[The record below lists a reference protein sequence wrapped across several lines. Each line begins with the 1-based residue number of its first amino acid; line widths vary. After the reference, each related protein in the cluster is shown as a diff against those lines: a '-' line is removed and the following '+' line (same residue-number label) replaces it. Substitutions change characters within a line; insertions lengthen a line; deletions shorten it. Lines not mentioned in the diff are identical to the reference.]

1 MLSVAMAEGC
11 GAEAE
16 PATPA
21 QDGTTQGL
29 EDRRL
34 LRSQYL
40 AVKGQINDEK
50 DEMASADSVKFKA
63 IFTQVESLHQLVQRP
78 REQIADAEALL
89 DITTSLVTSVR
100 SHSALGITPS
110 HLVAGLLKKF
120 GSQGSVDGEGASL
133 SWGDVGLDTSHV
145 FMAVL
150 GCCTMVGPMKAEVK
164 PRMVR
169 TIRKRTAWTLKN
181 ACPEQLADPSETSK
195 TDTDRNMAVLFDV
208 LRKKKNA
215 RLENLILNRKSF
227 AQTVENIFALSF
239 LVKDGRVEIN
249 VNDEGHH
256 IVYPRNAPAASA
268 IVSGEVVYN
277 HFVFRFDFKD
287 WKLMKE
293 IVLEGEELMRHRSS
307 RSMAQGNNHPEM
319 PAQSSFG
326 ENSDA
331 EMPAQGSFGGNSDPE
346 MPAAHSTFGGN
357 NNPEMPAAQST
368 FGGNND
374 PEMPG
379 HTTPIRKLCRNRGL
393 VKDARQ
399 DETTAADNQEMDVED
414 KTVSIATS
422 TLEAMVNKEF
432 IEYRHE
438 TAKTYKRRRL
448 FQD

>member
-1 MLSVAMAEGC
+1 MAEGC

-287 WKLMKE
+287 WK
-293 IVLEGEELMRHRSS
+293 R
-307 RSMAQGNNHPEM
+307 
-319 PAQSSFG
+319 
-326 ENSDA
+326 
-331 EMPAQGSFGGNSDPE
+331 
-346 MPAAHSTFGGN
+346 
-357 NNPEMPAAQST
+357 
-368 FGGNND
+368 
-374 PEMPG
+374 
-379 HTTPIRKLCRNRGL
+379 
-393 VKDARQ
+393 
-399 DETTAADNQEMDVED
+399 
-414 KTVSIATS
+414 
-422 TLEAMVNKEF
+422 
-432 IEYRHE
+432 
-438 TAKTYKRRRL
+438 
-448 FQD
+448 